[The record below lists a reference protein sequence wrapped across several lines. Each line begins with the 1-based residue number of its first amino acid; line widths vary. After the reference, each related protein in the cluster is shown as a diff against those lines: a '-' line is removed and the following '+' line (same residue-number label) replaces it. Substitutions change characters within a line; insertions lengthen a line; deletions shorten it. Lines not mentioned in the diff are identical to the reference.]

1 MTGSLFSLVW
11 IMILLSWPEISSGE
25 AMKPTRGQPSFET
38 DFVFVQKKVYKNDV
52 KNYHFSYN
60 CR

>member
-1 MTGSLFSLVW
+1 
-11 IMILLSWPEISSGE
+11 MILLSWPEISSGE

-52 KNYHFSYN
+52 NKTENPSSPYPRALY
-60 CR
+60 